1 MLVSNKKQNIR
12 RIGPWS
18 LIQRRARAYLF
29 WKDWYF
35 IYLKKQKFIFYFIN
49 FLEKWIRAFF
59 MMLHQNLD
67 VNCRIT
73 SEIKIQNSLFF
84 KQSSGLFCICIC
96 VELIQVSINFCSFSK
111 EVCFYLTLKQLI
123 LFALNPRI
131 LERYGIFLQNII
143 FVNKNRNQA
152 LNFNVSISIV
162 TWLLAF
168 KILQ

>member
-1 MLVSNKKQNIR
+1 
-12 RIGPWS
+12 
-18 LIQRRARAYLF
+18 
-29 WKDWYF
+29 
-35 IYLKKQKFIFYFIN
+35 
-49 FLEKWIRAFF
+49 

-168 KILQ
+168 KILRCIKKFLKSFKIVSRSLQDVLIKAWLNNQSLG